1 MSAVLT
7 PLSAA
12 TKPHTRPAPPSLIG
26 FFQYHGAWAPGVK
39 LFRRIDF
46 TSKAVLVSLT
56 FLLPIVFLAYSYVS
70 AKQEVINVAAQERVG
85 VAYIKELIPLLK
97 LAQSDRMTATAAARG
112 AVSPDAAVLARQY
125 DEQQKK
131 LADVEGKLGV
141 SLETNVV
148 YNAYLQAASAAKS
161 TSGAP
166 DTVFAAHTASVDAIL
181 TILDKVLDTSGLAL
195 DPAIETYYLMDTA
208 TNRSTTLVEAMA
220 KMRGVGNVVLAT
232 GEMTPAQ
239 VAVLHQN
246 FPLASYHKKAFDFNL
261 GKVLKARPELKTA
274 IEHEAASRALRAYLD
289 DIEKTFLKGELL
301 KVDRAAFVNAANR
314 AIDAQFEVNAKMLGI
329 LDQLLSERVKETAS
343 ERNAALI
350 ILSFTLLLA
359 LYLFR
364 SFHLVTQ
371 GGLREV
377 QRHLESMAAGDL
389 TKSPNPWGSDE
400 AARLMISLSNMQH
413 SLRGIVSQVRRSA
426 DSIVEASTQI
436 ASASADLSSRTE
448 QTAANLEESAASVE
462 QVSATVRS
470 SADNAQQAA
479 SLAHS
484 NTKIAERGGE
494 VISRVVTTMEA
505 INTSSSKISEIIGT
519 IDGIAFQT
527 NILALN
533 AAVEAARAG
542 EQGRGFAVVASEVR
556 SLAQRSA
563 DAAKEIK
570 VLISGSVE
578 QVHVG
583 TDVVRSAGDTM
594 AEIVTSAKRMGSLL
608 GEISTSATEQ
618 SSGIAQVNTSVQELD
633 RMTQQ
638 NAALVEET
646 AAAAGSLNQ
655 QAHGLAEEVSRF
667 RLP

>member
-1 MSAVLT
+1 MS
-7 PLSAA
+7 
-12 TKPHTRPAPPSLIG
+12 
-26 FFQYHGAWAPGVK
+26 
-39 LFRRIDF
+39 
-46 TSKAVLVSLT
+46 
-56 FLLPIVFLAYSYVS
+56 
-70 AKQEVINVAAQERVG
+70 
-85 VAYIKELIPLLK
+85 
-97 LAQSDRMTATAAARG
+97 
-112 AVSPDAAVLARQY
+112 
-125 DEQQKK
+125 
-131 LADVEGKLGV
+131 
-141 SLETNVV
+141 
-148 YNAYLQAASAAKS
+148 
-161 TSGAP
+161 
-166 DTVFAAHTASVDAIL
+166 
-181 TILDKVLDTSGLAL
+181 
-195 DPAIETYYLMDTA
+195 
-208 TNRSTTLVEAMA
+208 
-220 KMRGVGNVVLAT
+220 
-232 GEMTPAQ
+232 
-239 VAVLHQN
+239 
-246 FPLASYHKKAFDFNL
+246 
-261 GKVLKARPELKTA
+261 
-274 IEHEAASRALRAYLD
+274 
-289 DIEKTFLKGELL
+289 
-301 KVDRAAFVNAANR
+301 
-314 AIDAQFEVNAKMLGI
+314 
-329 LDQLLSERVKETAS
+329 
-343 ERNAALI
+343 
-350 ILSFTLLLA
+350 
-359 LYLFR
+359 
-364 SFHLVTQ
+364 

-377 QRHLESMAAGDL
+377 QRHLEAMADGDL

-570 VLISGSVE
+570 VLISGSVQ

>member
-1 MSAVLT
+1 MSAVLKS
-7 PLSAA
+7 PSAA
-12 TKPHTRPAPPSLIG
+12 TRPQTRPAPPSLIG
-26 FFQYHGAWAPGVK
+26 FFQHHGAWAPGVK

-46 TSKAVLVSLT
+46 KSKAMLILSVL
-56 FLLPIVFLAYSYVS
+56 
-70 AKQEVINVAAQERVG
+70 
-85 VAYIKELIPLLK
+85 LIPL
-97 LAQSDRMTATAAARG
+97 
-112 AVSPDAAVLARQY
+112 
-125 DEQQKK
+125 
-131 LADVEGKLGV
+131 
-141 SLETNVV
+141 
-148 YNAYLQAASAAKS
+148 
-161 TSGAP
+161 
-166 DTVFAAHTASVDAIL
+166 AIL
-181 TILDKVLDTSGLAL
+181 
-195 DPAIETYYLMDTA
+195 
-208 TNRSTTLVEAMA
+208 STDSWNHYADNISLLKKERAGVEAMVKLVPVMQGVLETRNATRALLGGYRSETDYQLARTATDQALAQFKTALETSGDPLGLRPSLDKLAGDWAATASSQNGVDASGRTVFGSVTKSSVDLINKLSDDSALTLDPEIDSLYLVNAVILTLPKVWEDAGQLWGWGTFASSKGGLDA
-220 KMRGVGNVVLAT
+220 KNLEKFNVWTARVESGTEDAT
-232 GEMTPAQ
+232 GFFNRAMTANPGLKSKIDLKPLTDLQEFRKRAEKAAAGGSTDATAFYADGKATVASVAGMYKQALPALDQ
-239 VAVLHQN
+239 I
-246 FPLASYHKKAFDFNL
+246 LADRYEQAK
-261 GKVLKARPELKTA
+261 
-274 IEHEAASRALRAYLD
+274 ASRNIRSAIVVFALLISAYLLYSF
-289 DIEKTFLKGELL
+289 FL
-301 KVDRAAFVNAANR
+301 VMR
-314 AIDAQFEVNAKMLGI
+314 
-329 LDQLLSERVKETAS
+329 
-343 ERNAALI
+343 
-350 ILSFTLLLA
+350 
-359 LYLFR
+359 
-364 SFHLVTQ
+364 

-377 QRHLESMAAGDL
+377 QRHLEAMADGDL

>member
-1 MSAVLT
+1 
-7 PLSAA
+7 
-12 TKPHTRPAPPSLIG
+12 
-26 FFQYHGAWAPGVK
+26 
-39 LFRRIDF
+39 
-46 TSKAVLVSLT
+46 
-56 FLLPIVFLAYSYVS
+56 
-70 AKQEVINVAAQERVG
+70 
-85 VAYIKELIPLLK
+85 
-97 LAQSDRMTATAAARG
+97 
-112 AVSPDAAVLARQY
+112 
-125 DEQQKK
+125 
-131 LADVEGKLGV
+131 
-141 SLETNVV
+141 
-148 YNAYLQAASAAKS
+148 
-161 TSGAP
+161 
-166 DTVFAAHTASVDAIL
+166 
-181 TILDKVLDTSGLAL
+181 
-195 DPAIETYYLMDTA
+195 MDTA

-314 AIDAQFEVNAKMLGI
+314 AIDAQFEVNAKLLGI

-400 AARLMISLSNMQH
+400 AARLMLSLSNMQQ
-413 SLRGIVSQVRRSA
+413 SLRGIVSQVRRSS

-462 QVSATVRS
+462 QVSATVKN
-470 SADNAQQAA
+470 SAENAQQAA

-484 NTKIAERGGE
+484 NTQVAERGGE

-583 TDVVRSAGDTM
+583 TKVVRSAGDTM

-618 SSGIAQVNTSVQELD
+618 SSGIAQVNSSVQELD

-655 QAHGLAEEVSRF
+655 QARGLAEEVSRF
-667 RLP
+667 KLP